1 MNTTHDP
8 RHYWGESA
16 EDTQSAN
23 LPHGWLGQ
31 TRIIN
36 NNPWLWFTPLPVSP
50 WSDLYV
56 HSYHWSEMTI
66 DLRWGWDTEHH
77 QHWWVTQIVSQSWRT
92 QSQPISVRLLVA
104 GNWAGSRLMF
114 KWVPSSAPIMT
125 SHIWNIL
132 YGNIEH
138 SVLSKRGIKDEDK
151 NCNRT
156 QEGAGHTTRKQQDF
170 DFIPVWLKWLKTP

>member
-8 RHYWGESA
+8 RHYWESA

-31 TRIIN
+31 TWIIN
-36 NNPWLWFTPLPVSP
+36 NNPSALIHSSPSLPVIRLG
-50 WSDLYV
+50 DV
-56 HSYHWSEMTI
+56 HNCYHWFKMTI
-66 DLRWGWDTEHH
+66 DMRWGWDTEHH
-77 QHWWVTQIVSQSWRT
+77 HHWWVTQIVSQSWRT

-156 QEGAGHTTRKQQDF
+156 QDQDIQQDNNR
-170 DFIPVWLKWLKTP
+170 ILKSSLSD